1 MVFVLCMA
9 NNDSHIV
16 SGYCVMDA
24 TVDARSHSLVCRI
37 FDGIFL
43 RVLFYSVL
51 DFNCEI
57 RSIYNIVYLYLSTL
71 RCSQN
76 KSDFVTFYPFFLHI
90 FYLSSLFR
98 FFSSFYPFFPFFSSF
113 FSNLFFV
120 FDFPTLYFP
129 YTSANE
135 SKCFFFLARKNS
147 LRLKSILI
155 PSIHYVHLHLDVLLS
170 CNSHSFCYQIRESLA
185 YALFKSKKHQ
195 AISMEMMTMRT
206 NAKQMHCYWI
216 RRNPKAMIEQTVCAN
231 CQNAMHIRCSAVC
244 SNVVWHPI

>member
-1 MVFVLCMA
+1 MRNTCQFTLVYYIKFQCIARLSDFHWQRQFPIRPAGLMPMLHQTVYISGLYSMVFVLCMA

-90 FYLSSLFR
+90 FYLSFRLF
-98 FFSSFYPFFPFFSSF
+98 FFSFFC
-113 FSNLFFV
+113 LFFV
-120 FDFPTLYFP
+120 FFRI
-129 YTSANE
+129 
-135 SKCFFFLARKNS
+135 CFAYLILQA
-147 LRLKSILI
+147 SI
-155 PSIHYVHLHLDVLLS
+155 
-170 CNSHSFCYQIRESLA
+170 F
-185 YALFKSKKHQ
+185 
-195 AISMEMMTMRT
+195 RT
-206 NAKQMHCYWI
+206 
-216 RRNPKAMIEQTVCAN
+216 P
-231 CQNAMHIRCSAVC
+231 
-244 SNVVWHPI
+244 